1 MTASESPSSD
11 RPGSEN
17 SEGPVGGSDSPDERI
32 STLRGASVDA
42 DIRRVAHLLIGACL
56 VALAVL
62 IILLF
67 MAGAHKNAQI
77 TRLRQHGVPVQVTVS
92 RCLGQLGGSGSN
104 RAGYSCKGTFTLDGH
119 RFTESIPGSTLYPPG
134 TTIRGIAVPGD
145 PALLAPVHVVA
156 AERASWRVF
165 ILPTVLLVI
174 LVALVGALVLR
185 RRAIRRAR

>member
-1 MTASESPSSD
+1 
-11 RPGSEN
+11 
-17 SEGPVGGSDSPDERI
+17 
-32 STLRGASVDA
+32 
-42 DIRRVAHLLIGACL
+42 
-56 VALAVL
+56 
-62 IILLF
+62 
-67 MAGAHKNAQI
+67 
-77 TRLRQHGVPVQVTVS
+77 VS
-92 RCLGQLGGSGSN
+92 RCLGQLAGSGSN
-104 RAGYSCKGTFTLDGH
+104 QAGYSCQGTFTLDGR
-119 RFTESIPGSTLYPPG
+119 RFTEAIPGSTLYTPG